1 MVTRTHTNPLLTNR
15 AAVVGQTPKHQIN
28 VREGEERLKEE
39 RTSKR
44 EELQARRRERGEKR
58 GDEEVMRNSG
68 MSHL

>member
-28 VREGEERLKEE
+28 VTEGEERLKEE

-44 EELQARRRERGEKR
+44 GSKQGGEREVRKEEMRR
-58 GDEEVMRNSG
+58 
-68 MSHL
+68 

>member
-28 VREGEERLKEE
+28 VTEGEERLKEE

-44 EELQARRRERGEKR
+44 EIASKEERGR
-58 GDEEVMRNSG
+58 
-68 MSHL
+68 

>member
-28 VREGEERLKEE
+28 VTEGEERLKEE

-44 EELQARRRERGEKR
+44 GIASKEERGR
-58 GDEEVMRNSG
+58 
-68 MSHL
+68 